1 MTAAAADSRT
11 PAHLPRYRGRFAPSP
26 TGPLHFG
33 SLVAALASYC
43 DARAADGD
51 WLVRIE
57 DVDYPRRRPDA
68 EAQILATLE
77 RYGFQWEGEVV
88 RQSDRIPLYDDA
100 LARLRRAGRV
110 YACTCTR
117 RELDA
122 APIGISGERVY
133 PGICRGRPQ
142 PPGSGYRRHAWR
154 VRVDTEVR
162 TCNDRLQGAQR
173 HDLARDVGDFVVRRS
188 DGLFAYQLAVVVDD
202 GEQQITDVVRG
213 ADLLSSTP
221 RQILLQDLLGLPTPT
236 YLHVPVAINES
247 GEKLSKQT
255 RAPALPDKPLPALLE
270 AWRFLGQSP
279 FPEPP
284 ADVAEFWQV
293 AKAAWRTTRLPP
305 VPMLPAPTGTDAGA
319 ARLAM
324 PQTAG

>member
-1 MTAAAADSRT
+1 MSTAAADSRA
-11 PAHLPRYRGRFAPSP
+11 PAPPARYRGRFAPSP

-43 DARAADGD
+43 DARAANGE

-57 DVDYPRRRPDA
+57 DVDYPRRRPGA

-77 RYGFQWEGEVV
+77 RYGFEWDGEVV
-88 RQSDRIPLYDDA
+88 RQSDRVALYEEA
-100 LARLRRAGRV
+100 LEALRTAGRV

-122 APIGISGERVY
+122 APMGVSGERVY
-133 PGICRGRPQ
+133 PGTCRGRL
-142 PPGSGYRRHAWR
+142 PPSGGGRQRHAWR
-154 VRVDTEVR
+154 VRVDSEVR

-173 HDLARDVGDFVVRRS
+173 QELARDVGDFVVRRS

-202 GEQQITDVVRG
+202 GEQKITDVVRG

-221 RQILLQDLLGLPTPT
+221 RQILLQDLLRLPTPA
-236 YLHVPVAINES
+236 YLHVPVAINQS

-255 RAPALPDKPLPALLE
+255 RAVALPDTPLPVLLE
-270 AWRFLGQSP
+270 AWRFLGQPP
-279 FPEPP
+279 FAESP
-284 ADVAEFWQV
+284 ADVAEFWKY
-293 AKAAWRTTRLPP
+293 AKASWRATRLPP
-305 VPMLPAPTGTDAGA
+305 VPMLPAQAAMDGGA
-319 ARLAM
+319 APSAM
-324 PQTAG
+324 RESER